1 MQSTLVL
8 NASFEPLS
16 IVSAHR
22 AVTLILNGKASAV
35 DNSPRTLRSVNG
47 EIHIPYVVQLK
58 DYVKQGERARPA
70 QFSRRGVLVRDNFKC
85 AYCGGK
91 ATTIDH
97 VLPRFLGGRNSYE
110 NCVAACTRCNHKKG
124 HKTLESLGWSLPFK
138 PKTPTRY
145 ASMLTRCQAGSEVQK
160 TWAQYIGAWDST
172 IKVEAV

>member
-1 MQSTLVL
+1 MHSTLVL

-16 IVSAHR
+16 IVSAQR
-22 AVTLILNGKASAV
+22 AVTLVLNGKASAV
-35 DNSPRTLRSVNG
+35 DESPRTFRSVNG
-47 EIHIPYVVQLK
+47 EINIPYVIQLNE
-58 DYVKQGERARPA
+58 YVKPRDRARPA

-97 VLPRFLGGRNSYE
+97 VLPRFLGGKNSYE

-124 HKTLESLGWSLPFK
+124 HKTLESLGWTLPFI

-145 ASMLTRCQAGSEVQK
+145 ASMLTRVAGNAEVRDS
-160 TWAQYIGAWDST
+160 WAQYIGAWDST
-172 IKVEAV
+172 VKV